1 MEPVHFASAEESGA
15 EAVLSFAPEVV
26 WKAITAGEELVHWFA
41 VAGGWPPAPEPS
53 GRYWI
58 RSTSLGYMAFTYVAV
73 DPPRRL
79 VTRGLY
85 TGRLFFWDLTEA
97 GGATRLRITVQ
108 RGPDDRKWDADL
120 EDNSAGYA
128 ALFDD
133 LQHWLEGRYDAQ
145 RFPFFGV
152 RTAPGTAGASNAPV
166 VTHVRPWAEAA
177 GIRVGDQILAVD
189 GEPVPH
195 SPLSFAPLY
204 PLVRRYRAGD
214 RVMLTLKREEEILSV
229 SLRLL
234 DWREAAGATGADVGP
249 PPGFEGDYQ

>member
-1 MEPVHFASAEESGA
+1 MEPMHFASSEECGA

-26 WKAITAGEELVHWFA
+26 WPAISDGEALVHWFA
-41 VAGGWPPAPEPS
+41 VTGGWPPAPQP
-53 GRYWI
+53 GARYWI
-58 RSTSLGYMAFTYVAV
+58 RSTSLGYMAFEYVAL

-85 TGRLFFWDLTEA
+85 TGRVFTWDLTEA
-97 GGATRLRITVQ
+97 REGTRLRITVR

-128 ALFDD
+128 ALFVD
-133 LQHWLEGRYDAQ
+133 LQRWLEGRYDAQ

-152 RTAPGTAGASNAPV
+152 RTVPGTAGASNAPV

-177 GIRVGDQILAVD
+177 GIRVRDQILAVD
-189 GEPVPH
+189 GEPVPP

-204 PLVRRYRAGD
+204 PLVHRYEAGG
-214 RVMLTLKREEEILSV
+214 RVTLTLKRDEEILSV

-234 DWREAAGATGADVGP
+234 DWREAAAATGADVGP
-249 PPGFEGDYQ
+249 PPGFEQR

>member
-15 EAVLSFAPEVV
+15 EAVLPFPPDVV
-26 WKAITAGEELVHWFA
+26 WNALVDGRELVRWFA
-41 VAGGWPPAPEPS
+41 VAGGWPPATQPG

-58 RSTSLGYMAFTYVAV
+58 RSTSLGYMAFEYVTV
-73 DPPRRL
+73 DPPRQL

-85 TGRLFFWDLTEA
+85 TGRLFIWDLTAA
-97 GGATRLRITVQ
+97 GEATRLRITVR

-128 ALFDD
+128 ALFVD
-133 LQHWLEGRYDAQ
+133 LHRWLEGTYDAQ
-145 RFPFFGV
+145 RFPFFGI
-152 RTAPGTAGASNAPV
+152 RTVSGTASKSNAPV
-166 VTHVRPWAEAA
+166 VTRVRPWAETA
-177 GIRVGDQILAVD
+177 GVRVGDEILAVD

-204 PLVRRYRAGD
+204 PLIHRYKAGD
-214 RVMLTLKREEEILSV
+214 QVTLTLRRNEDVLSA

-234 DWREAAGATGADVGP
+234 DWREAAAATGADVGP
-249 PPGFEGDYQ
+249 PPGFEDR

>member
-1 MEPVHFASAEESGA
+1 MHFASAEESGA
-15 EAVLSFAPEVV
+15 ETVLPFPPDIV
-26 WKAITAGEELVHWFA
+26 WNALLDGKELVHWFA
-41 VAGGWPPAPEPS
+41 VTGGWPPAAQPG

-58 RSTSLGYMAFTYVAV
+58 RSTSLGYMAFEYVTL

-85 TGRLFFWDLTEA
+85 TGRLFIWNLTEV
-97 GGATRLRITVQ
+97 GEATRLRITVR

-133 LQHWLEGRYDAQ
+133 LRRWLEGTYDAQ
-145 RFPFFGV
+145 HFPFFGI
-152 RTAPGTAGASNAPV
+152 RTVPGTAGKSNAPV

-177 GIRVGDQILAVD
+177 GVRVGDEILAVD
-189 GEPVPH
+189 GEPVPL
-195 SPLSFAPLY
+195 SALSFAPLY
-204 PLVRRYRAGD
+204 PLVRRYKAGD
-214 RVMLTLKREEEILSV
+214 QVTLTLRRKEDVVSA

-234 DWREAAGATGADVGP
+234 DWREAATTISADVGP
-249 PPGFEGDYQ
+249 PPGFERR